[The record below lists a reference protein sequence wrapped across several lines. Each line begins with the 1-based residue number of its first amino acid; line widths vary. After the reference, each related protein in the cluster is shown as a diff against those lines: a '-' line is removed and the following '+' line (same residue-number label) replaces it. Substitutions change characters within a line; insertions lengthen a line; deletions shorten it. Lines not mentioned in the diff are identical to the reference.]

1 MLFAILK
8 IGFSICVFLWTR
20 FMEECAIPDKFRSSR
35 LQMFFKIG
43 VLKNFTNFTEKH
55 LCWSSYLIKID
66 SKTGVFFSQ
75 KSIFFNTEKH
85 CAKNV
90 QSETENK
97 FCKTKCVKLNYYKC
111 AHFLLFLF
119 LSILWIYH
127 FHCFPIL
134 FLLLYLSFHLDSVWA
149 PPWFPALFASPPRFQ
164 TKILSY
170 FSLKVDTP
178 FCYYCLTLAIKPLL
192 TLSEMSSVIS
202 PNKNY
207 LKVPKTY
214 NLWSISNNY
223 EWMKYYVRFIWKR
236 SITWPKLSIFL

>member
-1 MLFAILK
+1 MLLLVMLFAILK
-8 IGFSICVFLWTR
+8 IGFSIWVFLWTR

-55 LCWSSYLIKID
+55 LSWSSFLIKID

-111 AHFLLFLF
+111 AIFCYF
-119 LSILWIYH
+119 
-127 FHCFPIL
+127 
-134 FLLLYLSFHLDSVWA
+134 
-149 PPWFPALFASPPRFQ
+149 
-164 TKILSY
+164 Y
-170 FSLKVDTP
+170 FSSFFEFIISIAFP
-178 FCYYCLTLAIKPLL
+178 FYFYCYI
-192 TLSEMSSVIS
+192 
-202 PNKNY
+202 
-207 LKVPKTY
+207 
-214 NLWSISNNY
+214 
-223 EWMKYYVRFIWKR
+223 
-236 SITWPKLSIFL
+236 